1 MSQAKKRLQ
10 VLQPIESQIIFP
22 QSLPNKDKFY
32 WDIQEIENS
41 FSGRMDFDHI
51 GIFIKEAGQLLLNA
65 ISLFEKGYFDCAY
78 YSLRS
83 AVDVATTLVYFVDM
97 PEEERNVKFSA
108 WKENDHFP
116 MKGEMIQALLKRGN
130 ILRDMKEKMPKFFDD
145 AQKLSEKLNKYVH
158 KQGFQN
164 YYVVREYYF
173 NNKPQDVFIQNFENN
188 LKKCIGV
195 IAVMRL
201 AIDPFPVLL
210 LDDEILCRCP
220 GLVEKPYRED
230 FVKEYIGEKYLEAYK
245 TTEIYKGL
253 YDYYMVQERKNEA
266 VFNVIQYQIID
277 TSKKEEILSQI
288 HLLGLDDIVCVTI
301 AFACDKAV
309 RLYPQELCELCVY
322 YTDRKSNRINQ
333 KSYMKDSQ
341 RFSSNENKYNQPDDE
356 VFISVFPFRDINYF
370 VEHNEK
376 LTDSD
381 IETISNELKSLDNT
395 LPSIKN
401 YMEED
406 L

>member
-1 MSQAKKRLQ
+1 MSQERRRSR
-10 VLQPIESQIIFP
+10 VLQSFKSKIIFP

-83 AVDVATTLVYFVDM
+83 ALDVATTLVYFVDM

-164 YYVVREYYF
+164 YYVVREHYF
-173 NNKPQDVFIQNFENN
+173 NSKPQDRFIQNFENN

-220 GLVEKPYRED
+220 GLLEEPYRED

>member
-1 MSQAKKRLQ
+1 MLQ
-10 VLQPIESQIIFP
+10 SFKSKIIFP

-83 AVDVATTLVYFVDM
+83 ALDVATTLVYFVDM

-164 YYVVREYYF
+164 YYVVREHYF
-173 NNKPQDVFIQNFENN
+173 NSKPQDRFIQNFENN

-220 GLVEKPYRED
+220 GLLEEPYRED

>member
-1 MSQAKKRLQ
+1 M
-10 VLQPIESQIIFP
+10 LQPIESKIVLP
-22 QSLPNKDKFY
+22 QSLPNRDKFY
-32 WDIQEIENS
+32 WDIQEIKNS
-41 FSGRMDFDHI
+41 FSGRMDFDYI
-51 GIFIKEAGQLLLNA
+51 GIFIREAGQLLLNS

-97 PEEERNVKFSA
+97 PEEERKVKFSA
-108 WKENDHFP
+108 WKENEHFP
-116 MKGEMIQALLKRGN
+116 MKGEMIQALLKKGN
-130 ILRDMKEKMPKFFDD
+130 ILRDMKEKMSKFFDD

-164 YYVVREYYF
+164 YYVVREHYF
-173 NNKPQDVFIQNFENN
+173 NSKPQDRFIQNFENY

-220 GLVEKPYRED
+220 GLVEEPYRED

-245 TTEIYKGL
+245 TTEIYREL
-253 YDYYMVQERKNEA
+253 YNYYMKVKKPNETT
-266 VFNVIQYQIID
+266 FNVMKFQFID
-277 TSKKEEILSQI
+277 TARQKDIVSQWA
-288 HLLGLDDIVCVTI
+288 LLGYIDMVCVTI
-301 AFACDKAV
+301 VFACNKAV
-309 RLYPQELCELCVY
+309 KLYPQELCELGVY
-322 YTDRKSNRINQ
+322 TTDRKSNRINQ
-333 KSYMKDSQ
+333 NSYIKKDSQ
-341 RFSSNENKYNQPDDE
+341 RFASNENKYNQPYDE
-356 VFISVFPFRDINYF
+356 VFISVFQFRQMNYF

-395 LPSIKN
+395 LPSIKD

-406 L
+406 

>member
-1 MSQAKKRLQ
+1 MLRERKRCQMLQ
-10 VLQPIESQIIFP
+10 SCKSRIIFP
-22 QSLPNKDKFY
+22 QSLTNKDKFY
-32 WDIQEIENS
+32 MDIQEIENS
-41 FSGRMDFDHI
+41 FSGRMDFDYI
-51 GIFIKEAGQLLLNA
+51 GIFIKEAGELLLNA

-97 PEEERNVKFSA
+97 PEEERKVKFSA
-108 WKENDHFP
+108 WKGNEHFP

-130 ILRDMKEKMPKFFDD
+130 ILRDMKEKMSKFFDD

-173 NNKPQDVFIQNFENN
+173 NSKPQDVFIQNFENY

-201 AIDPFPVLL
+201 AVDPYPILL
-210 LDDEILCRCP
+210 MDDEILCRCP
-220 GLVEKPYRED
+220 GLVEDPYRED

-253 YDYYMVQERKNEA
+253 YDYYMVKERQKDA
-266 VFNVIQYQIID
+266 VFNVIQNQIID
-277 TSKKEEILSQI
+277 TNKKEEILSQI
-288 HLLGLDDIVCVTI
+288 NLLAGYDIVCVTLV
-301 AFACDKAV
+301 FS
-309 RLYPQELCELCVY
+309 CEKIVKTYAMHGLMTY
-322 YTDRKSNRINQ
+322 FTDRSSNRKVSSWNR
-333 KSYMKDSQ
+333 DDFN
-341 RFSSNENKYNQPDDE
+341 RFATQEYKYNQTYDE
-356 VFISVFPFRDINYF
+356 VFISVFPFRDTNYF

-395 LPSIKN
+395 LPKYYIPG
-401 YMEED
+401 EQ
-406 L
+406 